1 MKLLRNA
8 LAEEKEIREKITVEL
23 NQELSRK
30 QETIDSMERR
40 MSYDGSKNAAEELRC
55 ENLNVRKYYIILNT
69 SNNNKY
75 YIVRRCV
82 HIKLKKKKNSCGT
95 LNRPVSDSGCSIFF

>member
-1 MKLLRNA
+1 LRNA

-30 QETIDSMERR
+30 QETIDSMERY

-55 ENLNVRKYYIILNT
+55 ENLNVRIIIIIIMIMKSTVSYMLEEK
-69 SNNNKY
+69 S
-75 YIVRRCV
+75 
-82 HIKLKKKKNSCGT
+82 T
-95 LNRPVSDSGCSIFF
+95 LFFSQLRFWL